1 MRAISPVNRLRLRRA
16 AGGYTLIE
24 ACAVIVVVAV
34 LAASVI
40 PNLVALKR
48 TRDIRKVEASVQR
61 LPLQARVEARLGRVP
76 VVMRVEG
83 DELVLERRPPAPRA
97 GADGSAAAAEAEAEV
112 FKRVP
117 LGEDIRIDA
126 IQQGVETVD
135 VASWEWTVYPDGS
148 CNAVNL
154 EFVEGDARKSLVV
167 PSEGDA
173 RWVTGE
179 EIEPAEERWAA
190 GEIEQRG

>member
-83 DELVLERRPPAPRA
+83 DELVLERRPPRTP
-97 GADGSAAAAEAEAEV
+97 G
-112 FKRVP
+112 
-117 LGEDIRIDA
+117 
-126 IQQGVETVD
+126 
-135 VASWEWTVYPDGS
+135 
-148 CNAVNL
+148 
-154 EFVEGDARKSLVV
+154 
-167 PSEGDA
+167 
-173 RWVTGE
+173 
-179 EIEPAEERWAA
+179 
-190 GEIEQRG
+190 